1 MEGCNRKGKV
11 YTAITIG
18 PIGKTLGKARKVKAY
33 WSASYM
39 FSWIMRE
46 LLSRISKIEGLEI
59 FSPAYDST
67 SSEALPSGVGLF
79 PDRAFIRGEGLSDQ
93 ILEDM
98 KSDTLDLLAFKLHD
112 SFWKNNPD
120 AATDDIPSLEE
131 LRLYLEDYIMIASVT
146 IESNK
151 EKGIISKLNQY
162 LDTLELRQRATSSTN
177 DYLTPFL
184 AQNNSFIEQEIGKGT
199 PFVTTSRI
207 AVSGWLDDAQ
217 IKTCSDEEGSID
229 YAEVRKNEV
238 LQKSYRNCYKY
249 LAVVKA
255 DGDSFGKFIAEL
267 GDKEMQAFSQAFFD
281 FSVQVAGDIASPRTV
296 PVYIGGDDLF
306 FFVPIYSPERDEDIF
321 SVISSV
327 EACFGR
333 FKAAVEG
340 AEGLSLSYGVSIFYY
355 KSPMSEAIEVANQLL
370 GQAKSSGRDRVAVS
384 IRKHSGRTIEFTLP
398 CKESTHSAP
407 VQEEEQGEQE
417 KSPKLYAKTLELM
430 RSLSKDEEVMI
441 EGLIYWLD
449 EMLDMVVV
457 PILQIQDQELRKKRL
472 QALRENFFD
481 EDIHSD
487 YDGFLTQV
495 FAFMYAF
502 SLEHGVGTAEEI
514 SEFKKLIY
522 GLLRYCQFI
531 TDTEER

>member
-1 MEGCNRKGKV
+1 MTT

-18 PIGKTLGKARKVKAY
+18 PIGKTLDKARKVKAY

-46 LLSRISKIEGLEI
+46 LLFHVSKIEGLEI
-59 FSPAYDST
+59 LSPAYDST

-93 ILEDM
+93 ILEDT
-98 KSDTLDLLAFKLHD
+98 KSDILAHLAFKLHD

-131 LRLYLEDYIMIASVT
+131 LRQYLNDYIMISSVRV
-146 IESNK
+146 EREEK
-151 EKGIISKLNQY
+151 KGIISKLNQY
-162 LDTLELRQRATSSTN
+162 LDTLELRQRATSSTK

-184 AQNNSFIEQEIGKGT
+184 AQNNSFITQEIGEKI
-199 PFVTTSRI
+199 PFATTSLI
-207 AVSGWLDDAQ
+207 AVSGWMNDEQVKA
-217 IKTCSDEEGSID
+217 CSDEEGSID

-267 GDKEMQAFSQAFFD
+267 KDEEMKAFSKAFFD
-281 FSVQVAGDIASPRTV
+281 FSVQVAKDIASPRTV

-306 FFVPIYSPERDEDIF
+306 FFVPIYSHERNEDIF
-321 SVISSV
+321 NIISSV

-333 FKAAVEG
+333 FKAAVKG

-417 KSPKLYAKTLELM
+417 EQTLYDKALSLM

-449 EMLDMVVV
+449 EMLDTVVV
-457 PILQIQDQELRKKRL
+457 PILQIEDKELRKKRL
-472 QALRENFFD
+472 QALRTNFFD
-481 EDIHSD
+481 EDIHTN
-487 YDGFLTQV
+487 YDSFLRQV
-495 FAFMYAF
+495 FDFMYEL

>member
-1 MEGCNRKGKV
+1 MTT

-18 PIGKTLGKARKVKAY
+18 PIGKTLDKARKVKAY

-59 FSPAYDST
+59 LSPAYDST
-67 SSEALPSGVGLF
+67 SSEALLSGVGLF

-93 ILEDM
+93 ILEDT
-98 KSDTLDLLAFKLHD
+98 KSDILAHLAFKLHD

-131 LRLYLEDYIMIASVT
+131 LRQYLEDYIMISSVR
-146 IESNK
+146 IEREEK
-151 EKGIISKLNQY
+151 KGIISKLNQY

-184 AQNNSFIEQEIGKGT
+184 AQNNSFITQEIGEKI
-199 PFVTTSRI
+199 PFATTSLI
-207 AVSGWLDDAQ
+207 AVSGWMDDEQVKA
-217 IKTCSDEEGSID
+217 CSDEEGSIN
-229 YAEVRKNEV
+229 YAKVYEYEL

-267 GDKEMQAFSQAFFD
+267 KDEEMKAFSKAFFD
-281 FSVQVAGDIASPRTV
+281 FSVQVAKDIASPRTV

-306 FFVPIYSPERDEDIF
+306 FFVPIYSHKRNEDIF
-321 SVISSV
+321 NIISSV

-333 FKAAVEG
+333 FKAAVKG

-407 VQEEEQGEQE
+407 PPGGEQK
-417 KSPKLYAKTLELM
+417 KSPKLYSEALELM

-449 EMLDMVVV
+449 DMLDTVVV
-457 PILQIQDQELRKKRL
+457 PILQIEDKELRKKRL
-472 QALRENFFD
+472 DALRANFFD
-481 EDIHSD
+481 EDIHTD
-487 YDGFLTQV
+487 YKGFLAQV
-495 FAFMYAF
+495 FDFMYEL
-502 SLEHGVGTAEEI
+502 SLEHRVKEPKEI

>member
-1 MEGCNRKGKV
+1 MSK

-18 PIGKTLGKARKVKAY
+18 PIGKTLDKARKVKAY

-59 FSPAYDST
+59 LSPAYGDK
-67 SSEALPSGVGLF
+67 APKGVGLF
-79 PDRAFIRGEGLSDQ
+79 PDRAFIRGEGLSDEVLKKLKEEVLGDLAKELHKSLSSNKEGEPQ
-93 ILEDM
+93 APSEEDL
-98 KSDTLDLLAFKLHD
+98 KQ
-112 SFWKNNPD
+112 
-120 AATDDIPSLEE
+120 
-131 LRLYLEDYIMIASVT
+131 YLNDYIMISSVR
-146 IESNK
+146 IEREEK
-151 EKGIISKLNQY
+151 KGIISKLNQY

-184 AQNNSFIEQEIGKGT
+184 AQNNSFITQEIGEKI
-199 PFVTTSRI
+199 PFATTSLI
-207 AVSGWLDDAQ
+207 AVSGWMNDEQVKA
-217 IKTCSDEEGSID
+217 CSDEEGSID
-229 YAEVRKNEV
+229 YAKVRKNEV

-281 FSVQVAGDIASPRTV
+281 FSVQVAKDIASPRTV

-306 FFVPIYSPERDEDIF
+306 FFVPIYSHERNEDIF
-321 SVISSV
+321 NIISSV

-333 FKAAVEG
+333 FKAAVKG
-340 AEGLSLSYGVSIFYY
+340 TEGLSLSYGVSIFYY

-407 VQEEEQGEQE
+407 VQEEDQGEQE
-417 KSPKLYAKTLELM
+417 EQTLYDKALELM

-457 PILQIQDQELRKKRL
+457 PILQIEDKELRKKRL
-472 QALRENFFD
+472 QALRTNFFD
-481 EDIHSD
+481 EGVHTDKAA
-487 YDGFLTQV
+487 FLTEV
-495 FAFMYAF
+495 FDFMYEL

>member
-1 MEGCNRKGKV
+1 MEGYNRKGKV
-11 YTAITIG
+11 YIAITIG
-18 PIGKTLGKARKVKAY
+18 PIGKTLDKARKVKAY

-39 FSWIMRE
+39 FSWIMRG

-59 FSPAYDST
+59 LSPAYDQNT
-67 SSEALPSGVGLF
+67 IPSIPKGVGLF
-79 PDRAFIRGEGLSDQ
+79 PDRAFIRGEGLSDEVLKKLKEEVLGDLAKELHKSLSSNKEGEPQ
-93 ILEDM
+93 ATSEEDL
-98 KSDTLDLLAFKLHD
+98 KQ
-112 SFWKNNPD
+112 
-120 AATDDIPSLEE
+120 
-131 LRLYLEDYIMIASVT
+131 YLNDYIMISSVR
-146 IESNK
+146 IEREEK
-151 EKGIISKLNQY
+151 KGIISKLNQY
-162 LDTLELRQRATSSTN
+162 LDTLELRQRATSSRN

-184 AQNNSFIEQEIGKGT
+184 AQNNSFITQEIGEKI
-199 PFVTTSRI
+199 PFATTSLI
-207 AVSGWLDDAQ
+207 AVSGWMNDEQ
-217 IKTCSDEEGSID
+217 IKACSDGEGSID
-229 YAEVRKNEV
+229 YAKVRKNEV

-267 GDKEMQAFSQAFFD
+267 KDEEMKAFSKAFFD
-281 FSVQVAGDIASPRTV
+281 FSVQVAKDIASPRTV

-306 FFVPIYSPERDEDIF
+306 FFVPIYSHERNEDIF
-321 SVISSV
+321 NIISSV

-333 FKAAVEG
+333 FKAAVKG

-398 CKESTHSAP
+398 CKESTHTAP
-407 VQEEEQGEQE
+407 APEGEQK
-417 KSPKLYAKTLELM
+417 KSPKLYSEALELM

-449 EMLDMVVV
+449 DMLDTVVV
-457 PILQIQDQELRKKRL
+457 PILQIEDKELRKKRL
-472 QALRENFFD
+472 DALRANFFD
-481 EDIHSD
+481 EDIHTN
-487 YDGFLTQV
+487 YDSFLRQV
-495 FAFMYAF
+495 FDFMYEL